1 MDTGIAV
8 VVAAVAL
15 AAALLAAGLVMAG
28 LRGLNARLGGLDTR
42 LGESD
47 ERVVRA
53 IDAIRDNVTTVS
65 GASQSTLV
73 QVAQNLG
80 ELCKSNEGLLLE
92 TQRLGELR
100 DAFRLPGPRGGIGE
114 LLLENILRDLLPTG
128 QYDLQHSF
136 NDGSRVDAVVRVG
149 EKLVPIDSKFPMAEF
164 GTLVE
169 ASSDEDRRSARR
181 GFLRAVRNHVNA
193 VAAYVK
199 PDEDTV
205 DFALMYVPAENVFQ
219 QLILRERGEDA
230 DTAVPEYARQRN
242 VLPASP
248 NTLYA
253 YLQTVAM
260 ALRGMAIEC
269 HAREIAARI
278 AGLATDVTDLQRDLG
293 VLGGHLTNAGRKFE
307 DVERAVEGV
316 GRKLTIS
323 EDLLDGDDSG

>member
-1 MDTGIAV
+1 MDAGIAV
-8 VVAAVAL
+8 VVAVVAL
-15 AAALLAAGLVMAG
+15 AAALLAAGLVMGG
-28 LRGLNARLGGLDTR
+28 LRGLNAR

-53 IDAIRDNVTTVS
+53 IDAIHDSVMTVS
-65 GASQSTLV
+65 GASQSSLM
-73 QVAQNLG
+73 QVSQNLG
-80 ELCKSNEGLLLE
+80 ELRKSNDGLLLE

-114 LLLENILRDLLPTG
+114 LLLENILRDLLPAG

-136 NDGSRVDAVVRVG
+136 NDGSRVDAIVRVG
-149 EKLVPIDSKFPMAEF
+149 DKLVPIDSKFPMAEF

-193 VAAYVK
+193 VSAYVK

-205 DFALMYVPAENVFQ
+205 DFALMYIPAENVFH

-230 DTAVPEYARQRN
+230 DSAVPEYARQRN
-242 VLPASP
+242 VLAASP
-248 NTLYA
+248 NTLFA

-260 ALRGMAIEC
+260 ALRGMAIES

-278 AGLATDVTDLQRDLG
+278 AGLTTDVTELQRDLG
-293 VLGGHLTNAGRKFE
+293 VLGGHLTNVGRKFE

-323 EDLLDGDDSG
+323 EDLLDGDDPE